1 MAGNVITTY
10 ATLQTAIQDWLAR
23 TDLSDTTQ
31 LPEIIQAGEDR
42 LYQGW
47 VDDKGNYWPGL
58 RIKAMEASLPGGGI
72 ASVVLTSGGTNYA
85 ATDTIAFTAAPAG
98 GVTATGA
105 LTVVNGVITAVV
117 LTNPGLLYTSAPT
130 GTITTSTGSG
140 ANITYTISSACA
152 ISPSGNIAVPIDYLE
167 LQKMVITI
175 GGGQTTRME
184 KKNAGWIYQYYA
196 DRTTDN
202 IPQYVGRDGGVWIFA
217 PFPDSTYV
225 TSGIYY
231 QRPAYLSDTNT
242 TNWIIGS
249 GNIVYKNLLLYS
261 CLAEAGYFIKDMA
274 MAEIWDRKFM
284 NTAMQ
289 IQFADKQ
296 EKWSGSPIAMT
307 PG

>member
-1 MAGNVITTY
+1 MAGNVITSY
-10 ATLQTAIQDWLAR
+10 STLQTAIQDWLAR

-47 VDDKGNYWPGL
+47 TDDKGNYWPGL
-58 RIKAMEASLPGGGI
+58 RIKAMEVALAGGGI
-72 ASVVLTSGGTNYA
+72 STITITSGGTAYA
-85 ATDTIAFTAAPAG
+85 ATDTIAFTTAPTG
-98 GVTATGA
+98 GVTATGT
-105 LTVVNGVITAVV
+105 LTVSNGVITGVT
-117 LTNPGLLYTSAPT
+117 LTNPGLLYTSNPT

-140 ANITYTISSACA
+140 ANITFKINSVCA
-152 ISPSGNIAVPIDYLE
+152 ISPSGNIAVPTDYLE
-167 LQKMVITI
+167 LKYMIVNY
-175 GGGQTTRME
+175 GSSQTTRME
-184 KKNAGWIYQYYA
+184 KKDAGWIYQYYA

-217 PFPDSTYV
+217 PFPDSTYTV
-225 TSGIYY
+225 TGIYY
-231 QRPAYLSDTNT
+231 QRPAYLSDSNT

-249 GNIVYKNLLLYS
+249 GNIVYKNLLLYA
-261 CLAEAGYFIKDMA
+261 CLAEGCYLIKDLDMA
-274 MAEIWDRKFM
+274 SRWDTKFM